1 MPWQTQAHN
10 TLRGRECVALA
21 REVLG
26 GNGVIYDN
34 LVARH
39 FVDMEGIY
47 TFEGTYEVNILC
59 VWALLLEPLGRLWQN
74 AHHESDLFH

>member
-1 MPWQTQAHN
+1 
-10 TLRGRECVALA
+10 
-21 REVLG
+21 VLG

-47 TFEGTYEVNILC
+47 TFEGTYEVNILVC
-59 VWALLLEPLGRLWQN
+59 GREVTGLPAFKAKTN
-74 AHHESDLFH
+74 GAAPTKHK